1 MEGSLF
7 FLILQLTLPPLPFGL
22 AGPFFK
28 ATLLNHKSEGAVKSP
43 GSISNSVVG
52 EKEKFT
58 VMLPLPLTG
67 GGKGEGE
74 LKDMIAFQ
82 E

>member
-1 MEGSLF
+1 VEGSLI

-28 ATLLNHKSEGAVKSP
+28 ATLLNHKLERAVKSP
-43 GSISNSVVG
+43 GSISNSVVE

-58 VMLPLPLTG
+58 VILPLPLTEG
-67 GGKGEGE
+67 TKGRV
-74 LKDMIAFQ
+74 
-82 E
+82 